1 MISKKI
7 IFLSCV
13 LLIFL
18 SIGNISAVDVNN
30 TVQTSSVNL
39 DEIITSNEINEQHV
53 LSIGDE
59 NDIYGNSFN
68 ELQDLIDKLNRK

>member
-30 TVQTSSVNL
+30 TVQSSNVNL
-39 DEIITSNEINEQHV
+39 DEV
-53 LSIGDE
+53 
-59 NDIYGNSFN
+59 NDYLETGF
-68 ELQDLIDKLNRK
+68 LMFG